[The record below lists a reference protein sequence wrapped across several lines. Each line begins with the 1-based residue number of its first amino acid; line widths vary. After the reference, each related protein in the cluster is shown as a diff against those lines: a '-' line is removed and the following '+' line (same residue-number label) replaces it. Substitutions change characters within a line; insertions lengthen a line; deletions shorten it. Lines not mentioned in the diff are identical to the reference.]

1 MSMKLARAVLVAVTV
16 LAALGMAGSALAA
29 GRPSLECYFQTTLR
43 DPAYQKK
50 TFERVAAKW
59 KTPPGTEVPPVGKK
73 TVVQVAILKD
83 GSLATT
89 EVSMSSGKMGWD
101 AAALKAVKAAA
112 PFDPLP
118 AGFAY
123 PSVQVHF
130 HVSVVP

>member
-1 MSMKLARAVLVAVTV
+1 VRRVRF
-16 LAALGMAGSALAA
+16 LAAALAAAAALLLAAAAFAA

-50 TFERVAAKW
+50 TYERVAAKW
-59 KTPPGTEVPPVGKK
+59 KTPPAAEIPAIGKK
-73 TVVQVAILKD
+73 TVVQAVITKD
-83 GSLATT
+83 GTLATT
-89 EVSMSSGKMGWD
+89 EVTLRSGKKGWD
-101 AAALKAVKAAA
+101 AAALNAVKSAA

-118 AGFAY
+118 AGFRY

>member
-1 MSMKLARAVLVAVTV
+1 MKAVRAFLVAVPV
-16 LAALGMAGSALAA
+16 LAVFGAPGSALAA
-29 GRPSLECYFQTTLR
+29 GRPSLECYFQTTLK

-59 KTPPGTEVPPVGKK
+59 KTPPGADVPAVGKK
-73 TVVQVAILKD
+73 TVVQAVIMKD
-83 GSLATT
+83 GALAST
-89 EVSMSSGKMGWD
+89 EVSTLSGKKGWD

>member
-1 MSMKLARAVLVAVTV
+1 MKRPPAFLVRLALFVALTV
-16 LAALGMAGSALAA
+16 AGSAFAA
-29 GRPSLECYFQTTLR
+29 GRQSLECYFQTTLK

-59 KTPPGTEVPPVGKK
+59 KTPPDAEVPPIGKK
-73 TVVQVAILKD
+73 TVVQAAILKD

-89 EVSMSSGKMGWD
+89 EVSMSSGKKGWD

-118 AGFAY
+118 AGFAD

>member
-1 MSMKLARAVLVAVTV
+1 MLTIPLEKLAYIVTK
-16 LAALGMAGSALAA
+16 AREFDA
-29 GRPSLECYFQTTLR
+29 
-43 DPAYQKK
+43 
-50 TFERVAAKW
+50 
-59 KTPPGTEVPPVGKK
+59 EVPPVGKK
-73 TVVQVAILKD
+73 TVVQAAILKD

-89 EVSMSSGKMGWD
+89 EVSMSSGKKGWD

>member
-1 MSMKLARAVLVAVTV
+1 VRRAVLA
-16 LAALGMAGSALAA
+16 AALLASGAALAA
-29 GRPSLECYFQTTLR
+29 GRPSLECYFQTTLK

-50 TFERVAAKW
+50 TFEKVAAKW
-59 KTPPGTEVPPVGKK
+59 KTPPPDQIPAVGKK
-73 TVVQVAILKD
+73 AVVQAVITKD
-83 GSLATT
+83 GALATT
-89 EVSMSSGKMGWD
+89 EVSTSSGRKGWD
-101 AAALKAVKAAA
+101 AAALSAVKAAA